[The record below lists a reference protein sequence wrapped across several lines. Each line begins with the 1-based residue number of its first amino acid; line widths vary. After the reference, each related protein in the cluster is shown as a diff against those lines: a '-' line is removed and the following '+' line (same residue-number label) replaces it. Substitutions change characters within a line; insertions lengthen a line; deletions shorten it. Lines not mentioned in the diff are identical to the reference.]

1 MAEKKMTQ
9 VEALEIAAAAL
20 EDGEAK
26 DILAGMIAKRK
37 APRKPRENKE
47 AIAFAETVAEFLGN
61 AEGPV
66 TNADISA
73 ALSNGAQKGEE
84 GYVSFQKV
92 GAALKRL
99 VADGRVTRIEGE
111 KAKDKA
117 TFVLA

>member
-26 DILAGMIAKRK
+26 DILAGMIEKRK
-37 APRKPRENKE
+37 APRKPRVNQA
-47 AIAFAETVAEFLGN
+47 AIDFAETVVEFLGN

-66 TNADISA
+66 TNADISV
-73 ALSNGAQKGEE
+73 ALSNGAQKGED

-99 VADGRVTRIEGE
+99 VTDGRVTRIEGE